1 MHNPDRLIGF
11 IWFWEV
17 AMRITDV
24 GIIPIY
30 PRLVARAAA
39 HNAHY
44 PNWNLRTVFR
54 VTADNGLVGYG
65 DYRCP
70 PPGEASVAPLIG
82 RSPFDFVGN
91 DFNPGLGGA
100 LYDLMGKYLE
110 VPAYK
115 LMGQQVRDWV
125 PVAAWTKPVPPETL
139 ADEVKRAVSEGY
151 AVMKMHSAEYYDV
164 FEQNRAVEE
173 VAPPGFLMHYDF
185 NHNRSP
191 ANVLPVLAELERSR
205 VVGWIEDPLR
215 PTDIEGW
222 RGLRAR
228 MRLPLI
234 MHPTPLG
241 GLAEIHLRLAD
252 AYMMGGQIGLA
263 QRRGGALTAANAAG
277 VLQITGGTLTKA
289 LAMHLAAVIPACSLH
304 TINLDDQYEEDVT
317 TERIPVVE
325 GSSPVP
331 DGPGLGYEVDEGAL
345 ARLAANPPTSVPR
358 HVAAVRLGG
367 GRTRYFPSLTTVD
380 LQRTTG
386 REEGTIRGLRLDLW
400 DDDGSAEF
408 ERVHRR
414 VNAEGS
420 FVE

>member
-1 MHNPDRLIGF
+1 
-11 IWFWEV
+11 
-17 AMRITDV
+17 MRITDV
-24 GIIPIY
+24 DIIPIY
-30 PRLVARAAA
+30 PRLVARAAV

-54 VTADNGLVGYG
+54 VKADNGLIGYG

-70 PPGEASVAPLIG
+70 PPDPATVAPLIG

-100 LYDLMGKYLE
+100 LYDLMGKYLDQ
-110 VPAYK
+110 PAYK
-115 LMGQQVRDWV
+115 LMGQKVRDWV

-139 ADEVKRAVSEGY
+139 AAEVERAVAEGY
-151 AVMKMHSAEYYDV
+151 STMKMHSIEYYDIL
-164 FEQNRAVEE
+164 EQNQAVEA

-185 NHNRSP
+185 NHNRSL
-191 ANVLPVLAELERSR
+191 ANVSPIVDALARSR

-215 PTDIEGW
+215 PTDVAGW
-222 RGLRAR
+222 QQLRAR
-228 MRLPLI
+228 MPVPLI

-241 GLAEIHLRLAD
+241 GLAEVHLGLAD

-263 QRRGGALTAANAAG
+263 LRRSGALTAANAAG

-304 TINLDDQYEEDVT
+304 TINLDDQYEDDVT

-325 GSSPVP
+325 GASPVP
-331 DGPGLGYEVDEGAL
+331 DRPGLGYDVDEAAL
-345 ARLAANPPTSVPR
+345 ARLAANPPTPVPK
-358 HVAAVRLGG
+358 HVAALRRRG
-367 GRTRYFPSLTTVD
+367 GRTIYFPSLMAVD
-380 LQRTTG
+380 LQRMTG
-386 REEGTIRGLRLDLW
+386 REEGTIRGLRLELW
-400 DDDGSAEF
+400 DDDGSSEF
-408 ERVHRR
+408 ERIHRR
-414 VNAEGS
+414 VSAGGP